1 MNMHMLKR
9 RSRTA
14 RFAKSVVAGLGSL
27 LTISAPQA
35 SHLPP
40 RPSVTG
46 ALKADFA
53 RIGGDM
59 KNAVEKERQSEKAAR

>member
-1 MNMHMLKR
+1 MNMHMPTR

-14 RFAKSVVAGLGSL
+14 RLARSVVAGLGSL
-27 LTISAPQA
+27 LTISTPQA

-40 RPSVTG
+40 RTSVTG

-59 KNAVEKERQSEKAAR
+59 TRAVEKERQREKTAR